1 MKLPWA
7 VKSRPTVFP
16 EGVFFMSLGLNCIPA
31 MELRTLGLRKMA
43 MPFDWLRSTPSA
55 IVNCIRTNFS
65 GFHEDVRLDPK
76 SERVVDSLDLEF
88 THDYPT
94 LESYNN
100 ESSRTTEGWEAY
112 IPTITEKYRPRIE
125 RFIGLLRSSE
135 IPVVILCTMN
145 FADIESVRAAI
156 RETYGRTSH
165 LIFVS
170 LTAEGFPSNHNT
182 LWCASKDILLQRLQF
197 AAVLSTTS

>member
-7 VKSRPTVFP
+7 SAAAAAKPAAV
-16 EGVFFMSLGLNCIPA
+16 FMSLGLDCNPA
-31 MELRTLGLRKMA
+31 IELRSLGLRKTA
-43 MPFDWLRSTPSA
+43 MPFDWLRSTPAA
-55 IVNCIRTNFS
+55 IEHCIRTDFS
-65 GFHEDVRLDPK
+65 GFHTDLRLDPVYG
-76 SERVVDSLDLEF
+76 RAVDGLGLEF
-88 THDYPT
+88 SHDYPT

-100 ESSRTTEGWEAY
+100 DVRTTEGWEAY
-112 IPTITEKYRPRIE
+112 IPLITEKYRPRIE

-145 FADIESVRAAI
+145 LAGIESVRAAI
-156 RETYGRTSH
+156 RETYGRTSR
-165 LIFVS
+165 LVFVS

-182 LWCASKDILLQRLQF
+182 LWCGGASKDILLPRLQF

>member
-7 VKSRPTVFP
+7 AAPQP
-16 EGVFFMSLGLNCIPA
+16 APAEVFFFSLGLDCNPA
-31 MELRTLGLRKMA
+31 IELRSLGLRKTA

-55 IVNCIRTNFS
+55 IIHCIKTDFT
-65 GFHEDVRLDPK
+65 GFHADLRLDPVY
-76 SERVVDSLDLEF
+76 ERVVDGLGMEF
-88 THDYPT
+88 SHDYPT

-112 IPTITEKYRPRIE
+112 IPIITEKYRPRIE

-135 IPVVILCTMN
+135 IPVVVLCNMSL
-145 FADIESVRAAI
+145 ADIESVRAAI
-156 RETYGRTSH
+156 RETYERTSR
-165 LIFVS
+165 LVFVS
-170 LTAEGFPSNHNT
+170 LTAEGFSSNHNT
-182 LWCASKDILLQRLQF
+182 LWCASKDTLLQRLQF